1 MSLRA
6 ATANGF
12 TFAAILKG
20 TAAKSYNN
28 KINTTNSDI
37 PLWYAPI
44 CGVTFFSPIKI
55 IKGKNPWF
63 FGDREGIIKTCY
75 ETRTLSHSRQDYDWI
90 DTRLDYGLPTW
101 KSRLEDKC

>member
-55 IKGKNPWF
+55 IKGKNPYRF
-63 FGDREGIIKTCY
+63 LGTVRE
-75 ETRTLSHSRQDYDWI
+75 SSRLAMNSNTFSLK
-90 DTRLDYGLPTW
+90 TRL
-101 KSRLEDKC
+101 